1 MVAGL
6 KEESVARIVAARAEH
21 PFAHVADLAHRAGL
35 DRRDLTALAA
45 AGALASLAG
54 HRHAAVW
61 DVAGVEKLPPILAG
75 TTFAEIPPALP
86 APTEGQDIVADYR
99 ALGLTLGRHP
109 LALLRRQLE
118 AQRLVTAA
126 EIARTPHGRI
136 ARTAGIVIGRQRPD
150 TTNGVVFVTLE
161 DETGATNV
169 IVWRDLS
176 DRQRRELLG
185 SRLMAVYGRVER
197 EGDVVHLIAGR
208 LVDLSPLLGALPT
221 RSRDFH

>member
-1 MVAGL
+1 MIAGL
-6 KEESVARIVAARAEH
+6 TEDSAQRVVAARAEQ
-21 PFAHVADLAHRAGL
+21 PFAHVADLAHRARL
-35 DRRDLTALAA
+35 DRRALTALAA
-45 AGALASLAG
+45 AGALARLSG

-61 DVAGVEKLPPILAG
+61 DIAGVERLPPILADA
-75 TTFAEIPPALP
+75 TFAETPPTLP

-99 ALGLTLGRHP
+99 ALGLTLRRHP
-109 LALLRRQLE
+109 LALLRGKLR
-118 AQRLVTAA
+118 AQRLVSAA
-126 EIARTPHGRI
+126 DVARTPHGRI

-150 TTNGVVFVTLE
+150 TTSGVVFVTLE

-185 SRLMAVYGRVER
+185 ARLLAVYGRVER
-197 EGDVVHLIAGR
+197 EGPVVHLIAGR
-208 LVDLSPLLGALPT
+208 LADLTPLLGALET